1 MRRTTHTAALTLCLA
16 LAAGCAAAPTVSTGT
31 SPSASSAAN
40 DLGADLPTA
49 TGSPTWDD
57 HTAAEAAATA
67 DAATAAFI
75 RKDLPDDQWGPQLAV
90 LLTPAAAAAYLGP
103 NPTRPTTD
111 PANVPGQALRGGSIA
126 GSTAPVNRRGRR
138 DGGHRERG
146 GVAGG
151 GRVRRGPV
159 GRRRG
164 DRPRRRRPQLR
175 R

>member
-126 GSTAPVNRRGRR
+126 GSTAPVNGSPFLATASVRTDAGTYLVHLSR
-138 DGGHRERG
+138 DDTGW
-146 GVAGG
+146 
-151 GRVRRGPV
+151 P
-159 GRRRG
+159 
-164 DRPRRRRPQLR
+164 RPRSPPPCCCRS
-175 R
+175 

>member
-57 HTAAEAAATA
+57 HAAAEAAATA

-103 NPTRPTTD
+103 DPTRPTTD
-111 PANVPGQALRGGSIA
+111 PANVPGQVLRGGAIA
-126 GSTAPVNRRGRR
+126 GSTAPVNGSPFLATASVRTDAGTYLVHLSR
-138 DGGHRERG
+138 DDTGWPWRVDRFDLPAGTGG
-146 GVAGG
+146 
-151 GRVRRGPV
+151 
-159 GRRRG
+159 
-164 DRPRRRRPQLR
+164 
-175 R
+175 